1 MLDALSPLVRGLF
14 GALLVACLASC
25 ASLGGPPK
33 TLTDANR
40 AELVERVTARWEA
53 LERKDFA
60 ATWDF
65 ATPAYRAVFPRDYH
79 ARNFTYTV
87 DWELTAVEVLA
98 YDADAAVA
106 SVAVRV
112 MSRPTKQTA
121 VSAQFGAIP
130 TTVREKWVSIDGEW
144 WHSVSG

>member
-1 MLDALSPLVRGLF
+1 MLCLPTPIFRGLA
-14 GALLVACLASC
+14 GAFLLLFLASC
-25 ASLGGPPK
+25 AGLGGPPRE
-33 TLTDANR
+33 LTEADKA
-40 AELVERVTARWEA
+40 ALVERVTARWEA
-53 LERKDFA
+53 MERKDFA

-65 ATPAYRAVFPRDYH
+65 ATPAYRAVFPREYH